1 MRNLVTRDSNWGTKP
16 DELTCRTLEHST
28 VGILLN
34 SWPELYVWAVVGKE
48 WVTEQVG
55 GTRVCTPE

>member
-1 MRNLVTRDSNWGTKP
+1 MRNLVTRDSNWGTKL

-34 SWPELYVWAVVGKE
+34 SWPELYVWAVVGK
-48 WVTEQVG
+48 WSG
-55 GTRVCTPE
+55 